1 MRARTIAA
9 LSFLSTTVFASLG
22 DGSRPQ
28 TAERVEAFVH
38 THDPCVLTRTPE
50 ILCRRFRLIDY
61 GNGVTERVRVTLS
74 PDERAAADA
83 WWERPENRWRRSR

>member
-9 LSFLSTTVFASLG
+9 LSLLSTTVVASLG
-22 DGSRPQ
+22 DGTRPREQ
-28 TAERVEAFVH
+28 GAALVYS
-38 THDPCVLTRTPE
+38 HDPCVLTRTPE

-61 GNGVTERVRVTLS
+61 GDGVVERLRVVLTTEQ
-74 PDERAAADA
+74 RATADA

>member
-9 LSFLSTTVFASLG
+9 LSLLSTTVVASLG
-22 DGSRPQ
+22 DSSRPQ
-28 TAERVEAFVH
+28 IVERGERVVYS
-38 THDPCVLTRTPE
+38 HDPCVLTRTPE

-61 GNGVTERVRVTLS
+61 GDGVVERLRVVLTTEQ
-74 PDERAAADA
+74 RATADA